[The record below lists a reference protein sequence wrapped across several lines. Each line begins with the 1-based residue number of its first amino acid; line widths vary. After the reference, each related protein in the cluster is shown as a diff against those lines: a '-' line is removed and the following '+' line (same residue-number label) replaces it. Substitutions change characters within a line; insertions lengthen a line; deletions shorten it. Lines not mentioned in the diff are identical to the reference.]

1 MFSFFIFIFQNISNT
16 FLTKLQT
23 EKFFFRNRRPEY
35 KLFELRGNNS
45 ETKSFFDNI
54 FQLGVIPIVNKPT
67 RITPTSITA
76 IDNILTNS
84 FFDLTLKTGI
94 IKTDISDHFPIY
106 FSTKTET
113 SYENVPSGKYY
124 KRIVNDTTINNFK
137 DKLSNLNWD
146 DVTNELNADSAYN
159 KFITTFV
166 QLYDEIFPL
175 HEYQVK
181 EKSMRSPWI
190 SSSLKKSSK
199 QKQKLY
205 IKYLKKRTE
214 ENLTTYKD
222 YTHLFEKIKKQSKK
236 YILF

>member
-1 MFSFFIFIFQNISNT
+1 MKFSRQSSGRQSSRRQYYRGAIHREAIFREAIVPGGNSPGGNLPGGNLMGGNSPGGNFPGGNSPCTFSKYLKHIFNKITNRGKKIFVIGDLNINCLS
-16 FLTKLQT
+16 
-23 EKFFFRNRRPEY
+23 Y
-35 KLFELRGNNS
+35 GSNS

-54 FQLGVIPIVNKPT
+54 FQLGVIPIINKPT

-124 KRIVNDTTINNFK
+124 KRIINDTTINNFK
-137 DKLSNLNWD
+137 EKLSNLNWD
-146 DVTNELNADSAYN
+146 HVINELNADSAYN

-166 QLYDEIFPL
+166 HGL
-175 HEYQVK
+175 
-181 EKSMRSPWI
+181 
-190 SSSLKKSSK
+190 
-199 QKQKLY
+199 
-205 IKYLKKRTE
+205 
-214 ENLTTYKD
+214 
-222 YTHLFEKIKKQSKK
+222 
-236 YILF
+236 